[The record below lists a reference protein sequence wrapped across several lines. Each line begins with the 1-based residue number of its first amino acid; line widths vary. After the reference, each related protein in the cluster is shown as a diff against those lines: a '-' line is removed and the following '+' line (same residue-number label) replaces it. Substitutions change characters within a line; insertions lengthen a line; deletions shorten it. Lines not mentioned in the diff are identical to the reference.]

1 MSNASQKPGGAWIE
15 ELMQRWLEGTL
26 SPAESALL
34 KASLAEHPEQR
45 ALLQRMAAVEAA
57 LRAQPKAAPSPQFSA
72 RVMLAIRALP
82 CPRRA
87 LNMRSAIGALV
98 ALSGSTVLVWASVL
112 LLLAVALAPLHPVTQ
127 ILLSLVSTALGVAI
141 QLLSA
146 LLTTARALLAQPAVQ
161 SIFLVGFGAT
171 ALWLMV
177 LRRQLSRLSG
187 AT

>member
-1 MSNASQKPGGAWIE
+1 M
-15 ELMQRWLEGTL
+15 
-26 SPAESALL
+26 
-34 KASLAEHPEQR
+34 
-45 ALLQRMAAVEAA
+45 
-57 LRAQPKAAPSPQFSA
+57 
-72 RVMLAIRALP
+72 
-82 CPRRA
+82 
-87 LNMRSAIGALV
+87 
-98 ALSGSTVLVWASVL
+98 
-112 LLLAVALAPLHPVTQ
+112 
-127 ILLSLVSTALGVAI
+127 STALGVAI